1 MDLFLKKN
9 TTQRKFF
16 VIKRGGDDCF
26 FFYFFWCIIV
36 FQKKQFLRPLLH
48 QKMSFEYYE
57 QFNEIFCDLEV
68 DLCSLDMKTGLFNFA
83 KENDSAIWSY
93 GGFGCTLPESP
104 MSEDGEF
111 LQLFFQI
118 LATYKNICRNVG
130 YKDRFDKERFGA
142 LCKLKNKK

>member
-16 VIKRGGDDCF
+16 VIKGGMIVSF
-26 FFYFFWCIIV
+26 FLFFLV
-36 FQKKQFLRPLLH
+36 HHRLSKKQFLRPLLH

>member
-1 MDLFLKKN
+1 
-9 TTQRKFF
+9 
-16 VIKRGGDDCF
+16 
-26 FFYFFWCIIV
+26 
-36 FQKKQFLRPLLH
+36 
-48 QKMSFEYYE
+48 MSFEYYE

-104 MSEDGEF
+104 MSDDGEF